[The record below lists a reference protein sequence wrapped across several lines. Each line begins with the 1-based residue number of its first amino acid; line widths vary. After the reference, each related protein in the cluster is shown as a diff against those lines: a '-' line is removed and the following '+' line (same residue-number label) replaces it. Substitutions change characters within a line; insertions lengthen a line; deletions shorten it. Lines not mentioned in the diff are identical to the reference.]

1 MDLNLAGKTAVVT
14 GGSKGI
20 GLEITRILLDE
31 GMRVVTGSRTITPEL
46 KATAATA
53 VTVDLTTPEGAGYLV
68 DTALAEHGDIDLLV
82 NNVGVGDT
90 DDVIK
95 GALNGLAEL
104 PDNAWEHTF
113 TLHFYTAVRASRAA
127 LPSLTRRRGT
137 IINVSSAGA
146 RLVSAG
152 PFDYNVS
159 KAALNAL
166 TKVIAEQY
174 GPRGVRA
181 ITVAPGPVETQVWTS
196 PDGLIAR
203 LAQAQGTSHN
213 AFAQQLMAT
222 IGASTGRLTT
232 PAEVARLVAFLAS
245 PSNITGAEYLID
257 GGIIKNL

>member
-20 GLEITRILLDE
+20 GLEITRTLLGE
-31 GMRVVTGSRTITPEL
+31 GMRVVTGSRTITPGL
-46 KATAATA
+46 KATEAFA
-53 VTVDLTTPEGAGYLV
+53 VTVDLATPEGARHLV
-68 DTALAEHGDIDLLV
+68 DAALAEYGAIDLLV

-90 DDVIK
+90 DDVMK
-95 GALNGLAEL
+95 GAVNGFTDL
-104 PDNAWEHTF
+104 PDEAWERTF
-113 TLHFYTAVRASRAA
+113 SLHFYSAVRTSRAA
-127 LPSLTRRRGT
+127 LPSLIRQHGM

-174 GPRGVRA
+174 GPQGVRA
-181 ITVAPGPVETQVWTS
+181 VTVAPGPVRTQVWTD
-196 PDGLIAR
+196 PDGLIGR
-203 LAQAQGTSHN
+203 LARIQGAEHQ
-213 AFAQQLMAT
+213 AFARELMTT

-245 PSNITGAEYLID
+245 PSNITGSEHLID

>member
-20 GLEITRILLDE
+20 GLEITRILLGE

-53 VTVDLTTPEGAGYLV
+53 VTVDLTTAEGAGHLV
-68 DTALAEHGDIDLLV
+68 DAALAAYGAIDLLV
-82 NNVGVGDT
+82 NNVGIGDT
-90 DDVIK
+90 GDVIK
-95 GALNGLAEL
+95 GALNGFTDLA
-104 PDNAWEHTF
+104 DDAWEHTF
-113 TLHFYTAVRASRAA
+113 SLHFYSAVRASRAA
-127 LPSLTRRRGT
+127 LPSLIRQQGT
-137 IINVSSAGA
+137 VINVSSAGA

-174 GPRGVRA
+174 GPQGVRA
-181 ITVAPGPVETQVWTS
+181 ITVAPGPVRTQVWTD

-203 LAQAQGTSHN
+203 LAQAQGTGHH
-213 AFAQQLMAT
+213 AFAQQLMT
-222 IGASTGRLTT
+222 TMGASTGRLTT

>member
-1 MDLNLAGKTAVVT
+1 MDLNIAGKTAVVT

-20 GLEITRILLDE
+20 GLEITRALLDE
-31 GMRVVTGSRTITPEL
+31 GMYVVTGSRTITAEL
-46 KATAATA
+46 KATAATPVA
-53 VTVDLTTPEGAGYLV
+53 VDLRTPDGARHLI
-68 DTALAEHGDIDLLV
+68 DAALAEHGAIDLLV
-82 NNVGVGDT
+82 NNVGIGDT

-95 GALNGLAEL
+95 GALNGLADL
-104 PDNAWEHTF
+104 PDDAWEHTF
-113 TLHFYTAVRASRAA
+113 SLHFYTALRASRAA
-127 LPSLTRRRGT
+127 LPSLLSRRGT
-137 IINVSSAGA
+137 VINVSSAGA

-152 PFDYNVS
+152 PSDYNVS

-174 GPRGVRA
+174 GPQGVRA

-203 LAQAQGTSHN
+203 LAATQGTDHQ
-213 AFAQQLMAT
+213 AFARQLMT
-222 IGASTGRLTT
+222 TLGASTGRLTT

>member
-20 GLEITRILLDE
+20 GLEITRILLGE

-53 VTVDLTTPEGAGYLV
+53 VTVDLTTSEGAGHLV
-68 DTALAEHGDIDLLV
+68 DAALSEHGAIDLLV

-90 DDVIK
+90 GDVIK
-95 GALNGLAEL
+95 GALNGFAEL
-104 PDNAWEHTF
+104 TDDAWEHTF
-113 TLHFYTAVRASRAA
+113 SLHFYSAVRTSRAA
-127 LPSLTRRRGT
+127 LPSLIRQRGT
-137 IINVSSAGA
+137 VINVSSAGA

-174 GPRGVRA
+174 GPQGVRA
-181 ITVAPGPVETQVWTS
+181 ITVAPGPVRTQVWTD

-203 LAQAQGTSHN
+203 LAQTQGTDHHT
-213 AFAQQLMAT
+213 FAEQLMT
-222 IGASTGRLTT
+222 TMGASTGRLTT

>member
-1 MDLNLAGKTAVVT
+1 VELQLTGKTAVVT

-20 GLEITRILLDE
+20 GLEITRTLLEE

-46 KATAATA
+46 KDTTATA
-53 VTVDLTTPEGAGYLV
+53 VTVDLSTPAGAIALV
-68 DTALAEHGDIDLLV
+68 DAALLEFGAIDLLV

-90 DDVIK
+90 NDVIQ
-95 GALNGLAEL
+95 GAVHDLIDL
-104 PDNAWEHTF
+104 PDDAWDHSF
-113 TLHFYTAVRASRAA
+113 ALHFYSALRVSRAA
-127 LPSLTRRRGT
+127 LPSLIDQQGT
-137 IINVSSAGA
+137 IINISSAGA

-181 ITVAPGPVETQVWTS
+181 ITVAPGPVDTQMWTD

-203 LAQAQGTSHN
+203 LAQTQGVEHH
-213 AFAQQLMAT
+213 AFAQQLMT
-222 IGASTGRLTT
+222 TLGASTGRRTT
-232 PAEVARLVAFLAS
+232 AREVARLVAFLAA
-245 PSNITGAEYLID
+245 PTNITGAEYLID

>member
-1 MDLNLAGKTAVVT
+1 MDLNLAGKIAVVT

-20 GLEITRILLDE
+20 GLEITRTLIDE
-31 GMRVVTGSRTITPEL
+31 GARVVTGSRTITPEL

-53 VTVDLTTPEGAGYLV
+53 VSVDLTTPEGPRHLV
-68 DTALAEHGDIDLLV
+68 DAALAEHGAIDLLV

-90 DDVIK
+90 GDVIK
-95 GALNGLAEL
+95 GAVNGLAEL
-104 PDNAWEHTF
+104 PDDAWEHTF
-113 TLHFYTAVRASRAA
+113 ALHFYTAVRASRAA
-127 LPSLTRRRGT
+127 LPSLTRQRGT

-174 GPRGVRA
+174 GSQGVRA
-181 ITVAPGPVETQVWTS
+181 ITVSPGPVETQVWTS
-196 PDGLIAR
+196 PDGLIAG
-203 LAQAQGTSHN
+203 LARAQGASHQD
-213 AFAQQLMAT
+213 FARQLMTT

>member
-1 MDLNLAGKTAVVT
+1 MDMNLAGKTAVVT

-20 GLEITRILLDE
+20 GLEITRTLLDE
-31 GMRVVTGSRTITPEL
+31 GMHVVTGSRTITPEL
-46 KATAATA
+46 KATAATPVA
-53 VTVDLTTPEGAGYLV
+53 VDLTTPDGAGHLIEA
-68 DTALAEHGDIDLLV
+68 ALAEHGAIDLLV
-82 NNVGVGDT
+82 NNVGIGDT

-95 GALNGLAEL
+95 GALNDLADL
-104 PDNAWEHTF
+104 PDDAWEHTF
-113 TLHFYTAVRASRAA
+113 SLHFYTALRASRAA
-127 LPSLTRRRGT
+127 LPSLISRRGT
-137 IINVSSAGA
+137 VINVSSAGA

-166 TKVIAEQY
+166 TKVIAEQF
-174 GPRGVRA
+174 GPQGVRA

-203 LAQAQGTSHN
+203 LARTQGTSHQ
-213 AFAQQLMAT
+213 AFARQLMT
-222 IGASTGRLTT
+222 TLGASTRRLTT